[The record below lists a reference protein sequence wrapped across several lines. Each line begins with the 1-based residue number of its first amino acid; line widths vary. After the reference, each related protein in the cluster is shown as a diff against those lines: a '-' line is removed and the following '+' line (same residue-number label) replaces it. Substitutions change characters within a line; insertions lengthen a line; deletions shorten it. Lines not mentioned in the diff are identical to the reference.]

1 MTLRTGYLVTTR
13 RTILQ
18 DADHGGLPVGS
29 LEAQAAIQR
38 VRAALRGESGISHG
52 LRGKERPA
60 VNYDRDPERTTKV
73 LATIRTMYAE
83 TDLPL
88 TVRDIQQACG
98 LSSTSVADFHV
109 RKLEGEGKIR
119 REPGK
124 ARSIRPVIEEAA
136 A

>member
-1 MTLRTGYLVTTR
+1 MTIPHGRLFYHSCAIQTKE
-13 RTILQ
+13 
-18 DADHGGLPVGS
+18 HGGLLKGTD
-29 LEAQAAIQR
+29 AYDQAIA
-38 VRAALRGESGISHG
+38 RAHARLRGETGISHG
-52 LRGKERPA
+52 LRGKERPD
-60 VNYDRDPERTTKV
+60 VQYDRDPERTTKV

-88 TVRDIQQACG
+88 TVRDIQRACA